1 MRRKL
6 STTEEADYQAW
17 VKTYGR
23 GASRSLNLL
32 RWKLY
37 RKAKNERKFRFYT
50 LYDRIWR
57 RDTLFTAWQLVA
69 KEGKAAGVD
78 GVTAR
83 AVLAEEDGMDKFLT
97 EIQDQL
103 RTKTYRPLPIRVEG
117 KRPLLLLQMAT
128 VLPLSPSSV

>member
-1 MRRKL
+1 MRAKL

-83 AVLAEEDGMDKFLT
+83 AVLA
-97 EIQDQL
+97 
-103 RTKTYRPLPIRVEG
+103 RKTGWIN
-117 KRPLLLLQMAT
+117 
-128 VLPLSPSSV
+128 S